1 MTLLLT
7 CICPTQRS
15 LRAAASWEQ
24 LQIAH
29 GIGSGPQA
37 AEARK
42 EGGRL
47 GQHGEQV

>member
-1 MTLLLT
+1 MLLELGNGNGT
-7 CICPTQRS
+7 AEVLVVP
-15 LRAAASWEQ
+15 A
-24 LQIAH
+24 
-29 GIGSGPQA
+29 GPQA